1 MFFGVDA
8 ASQRAV
14 TDKDQGYK
22 RSWLAIG
29 IGTIVLLVS
38 YSSLLVAIVAT
49 QSDTPDAAGPVF
61 ALGFALVPVTFV
73 AVAFLSGRR
82 RAPIAVLKAM
92 GVWLLVALPFGLFNP
107 VFGLCM
113 GFGFGGMLT
122 LKELDNTRWQ
132 SRLIA
137 VLAGSTYAFAMLFVV
152 PAIGLL
158 SGGLLPFASLGLAD
172 YYTEHRAGDAA
183 GRVDPSSSSSE

>member
-1 MFFGVDA
+1 MTDA
-8 ASQRAV
+8 Y
-14 TDKDQGYK
+14 QGYK

-29 IGTIVLLVS
+29 VSTIVLLVS

-61 ALGFALVPVTFV
+61 ALGFAMVPVTFV
-73 AVAFLSGRR
+73 VVAFMSGHR

-113 GFGFGGMLT
+113 GFGLGGSLT
-122 LKELDNTRWQ
+122 LKELDKSRWQ
-132 SRLIA
+132 ARVLA
-137 VLAGSTYAFAMLFVV
+137 VLLGATYALAMLFVV
-152 PAIGLL
+152 PAVGLL
-158 SGGLLPFASLGLAD
+158 SGGLVPFTALGLAD
-172 YYTEHRAGDAA
+172 YYTEHKKRSTDGD
-183 GRVDPSSSSSE
+183 E